1 MNENDIRQIVQS
13 EIQNY
18 LPTFRN
24 LAVPTHT
31 HNGVDSLQILP
42 ENLAAYTPYNLGS
55 SNNLNPVTDGTWRMF
70 TRMPSSYDYGFQL
83 YTNNKWNIL
92 DLANFQLSAQ
102 GQNTPQTINNG
113 ATATIIFDSFV
124 TQEPSTY
131 YDSTTGIW
139 SLASNSW
146 YLVDATVTFDAG
158 GVPTGTFTLSVNDGT
173 LTKSVTV
180 QATDNKQSLHAT
192 FIMPGTLLSSP
203 HVSVTNNSG
212 AARTTTG
219 AIDECVLTIKQLK

>member
-1 MNENDIRQIVQS
+1 MNEDTIRQIVQS

-18 LPTFRN
+18 LSTFTN

-42 ENLAAYTPYNLGS
+42 ENLYPYTPYQLGA
-55 SNNLNPVTDGTWRMF
+55 SNTLNAITDGTWRMF
-70 TRMPSSYDYGFQL
+70 TRMPDSYDYGFQL
-83 YTNNKWNIL
+83 YTNDKWNIL
-92 DLANFQLSAQ
+92 NLANFQLSAQ
-102 GQNTPQTINNG
+102 GQDTPQTINNG

-124 TQEPSTY
+124 TQEPGTY

-139 SLASNSW
+139 SLASTSW
-146 YLVDATVTFDAG
+146 YLVDVLVTFDAG
-158 GVPTGTFTLSVNDGT
+158 GVSTGTFTLSVNDST

-180 QATDNKQSLHAT
+180 QATDNKQTLHGT

-203 HVSVTNNSG
+203 NISVTNNSG